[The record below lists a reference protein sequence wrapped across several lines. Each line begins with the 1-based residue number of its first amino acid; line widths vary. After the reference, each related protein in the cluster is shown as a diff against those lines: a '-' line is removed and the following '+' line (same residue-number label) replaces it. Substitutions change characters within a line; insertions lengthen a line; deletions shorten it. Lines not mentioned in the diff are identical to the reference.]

1 MSRRAAKA
9 AAAEDVGRD
18 RARRGKREKNRFDN
32 IFFFALRRRP
42 RTIVAPA
49 GRLFLKT
56 RPPPPVERR
65 PPITVTAVAAA
76 AGLHD

>member
-32 IFFFALRRRP
+32 IFFSRSAADRGQLSRPPSFIFKNSATAASRAPTADHRHRRRRRH
-42 RTIVAPA
+42 RTA
-49 GRLFLKT
+49 
-56 RPPPPVERR
+56 
-65 PPITVTAVAAA
+65 
-76 AGLHD
+76 